1 MRSGGSGESERRH
14 MREAQR
20 GSHERDTYLRCVGS
34 CRCSHR
40 LSETQEQPETGVLPA
55 WRGEQIVQT
64 VALVAWNCDA
74 TRQCRSR
81 AQHNE
86 RVPFDTEG
94 ILQHLNATHQV
105 YFHTLEG
112 AAFTLEESDACLQG
126 DPIQ

>member
-1 MRSGGSGESERRH
+1 MRREGNLRLQRRELRWRDRLCGGLGELLG
-14 MREAQR
+14 A
-20 GSHERDTYLRCVGS
+20 G
-34 CRCSHR
+34 
-40 LSETQEQPETGVLPA
+40 
-55 WRGEQIVQT
+55 
-64 VALVAWNCDA
+64 DA

-112 AAFTLEESDACLQG
+112 TAFTLEESDACLQG